1 MLNKV
6 SIDRML
12 FEKSYKAIAYVF
24 NYIPHIS
31 KSVEFQV
38 RGHSSP

>member
-6 SIDRML
+6 SIDKML
-12 FEKSYKAIAYVF
+12 FEKSHKAIAYVL

-31 KSVEFQV
+31 KSKFQV
-38 RGHSSP
+38 SGHSSP